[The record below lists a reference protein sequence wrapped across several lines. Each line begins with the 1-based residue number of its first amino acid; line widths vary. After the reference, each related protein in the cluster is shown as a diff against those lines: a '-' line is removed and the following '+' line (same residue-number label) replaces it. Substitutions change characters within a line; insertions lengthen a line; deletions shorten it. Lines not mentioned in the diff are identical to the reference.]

1 MLTAEENKRLT
12 QVGPG
17 TPMGELM
24 RRYWHPVAGAI
35 ELKDTATKSVRILGE
50 NMVLYKDRSGTLG
63 LIDES
68 CPHRRINLLYGIPE
82 ENGLRCPYHGWL
94 MNERGQCLEMP
105 AESPESTFPERVK
118 VKAYPV
124 QELGGLIWAYLGPD
138 PAPLLPRWD
147 MFVEENVIRDIGVT
161 VLPCNWMQC
170 MENSLDP
177 THAEWLHSYQST
189 YILEREGH
197 PQAWDRFIA
206 RHGKIGFD
214 LFEHGIIKRRVY
226 EGSSEDD
233 PAWNVGHPI
242 IFPNY
247 LRVGPGFQMRV
258 PIDDTHTWHVN
269 YNAYHPPYGSG
280 IKVPPQEDIPMYDV
294 PYKDEKTG
302 RFTVNFTIGQDTM
315 AWVTQGPV
323 ADRTQEKLGE
333 SDKGIIMYRRLLR
346 EQMAIVE
353 DGGEPMNVF
362 RDPEKNKYIYVAQDD
377 DPREP
382 RTNGHLR
389 EARLNRMIP
398 MSGQVHEETGEA
410 VMFPTGAHSP
420 MARLAPKIFAEL
432 IEEEAKS
439 G

>member
-12 QVGPG
+12 QVGAG

-35 ELKDTATKSVRILGE
+35 ELKDNPTKSVRILGE
-50 NMVLYKDRSGTLG
+50 NLVLYRDRSGKLG

-68 CPHRRINLLYGIPE
+68 CPHRRINMLYGIPE

-94 MNERGQCLEMP
+94 MNETGQCLEMP
-105 AESPESTFPERVK
+105 AESPESTFPDRVK

-124 QELGGLIWAYLGPD
+124 QELGGLVWAYLGPE

-147 MFVEENVIRDIGVT
+147 MFVEENVLRDIGVT
-161 VLPCNWMQC
+161 MLPCNWLQC

-177 THAEWLHSYQST
+177 THAEWLHSYFST

-197 PQAWDRFIA
+197 PEAWDRFIA

-214 LFEHGIIKRRVY
+214 LFEHGIVKRRVY
-226 EGSSEDD
+226 EGSTEDD

-269 YNAYHPPYGSG
+269 YNAYHPPYGSN

-294 PYKDEKTG
+294 PYKDETG

-323 ADRTQEKLGE
+323 ADRTKEKLGE

-410 VMFPTGAHSP
+410 VMMPTGAHSP

-432 IEEEAKS
+432 IEEKAKA